1 MKLRIFDSTVRFRM
15 RRPELANWLASGQQA
30 EAVQIGPAPGDR
42 WSYRLIT
49 THGPEW
55 NVTSESGQLVVT
67 IPMTIARNWAD
78 SDAVSLEHLTPW
90 GTRIIIEKDLPRRNE
105 RSDS

>member
-1 MKLRIFDSTVRFRM
+1 MKLRIFGSTVRFRM

-49 THGPEW
+49 THGPDW

-67 IPMTIARNWAD
+67 NWAN
-78 SDAVSLEHLTPW
+78 SNAVSLEHLTPW